1 MRIASL
7 GMLACLLLSGAALGQ
22 TAEPMP
28 LQVMPY
34 SPASRAFSPSPTL
47 QASPAPVMANPAV
60 YPAAWQFGSN
70 PNPIIT
76 PAYQNPNPM
85 ITPAYQNDNLPNP
98 GMVVGPPLD
107 QLPSTAPKKPIV
119 QTQGQPACCAPPS
132 PPPTACVSDPV
143 CAPPLPCT
151 PAEPYLVETN
161 PWQPTRITRCYF
173 MGDYLLWWT
182 KKQGIPDESA
192 EGLPNFAMPDND
204 PHNGARLT
212 LGAWVNPSRTL
223 AFEGSGFWLE
233 SRSLATSVTQGAQ
246 TSSVE
251 ANTELW
257 GAEANFRYKACELC
271 CSCCRGYIDFLTGF
285 RYLNLSEGLN
295 FSNSTVNPVL
305 LTGATVDTSDFVATH
320 NNFYAP
326 QIGLETGLSIW
337 RISASLYSKIALGV
351 NQESVNRSGLS
362 VVTAPSGS
370 FATAGG
376 LLVQSPDSF
385 SHNTFSYVPE
395 VGFNLSFK
403 LWECCQI
410 GAGYTFLF
418 FGNVARPGDHFP
430 ALQGVPGAA
439 EAPFAFHQTNFW
451 AQGANFRIAF
461 IF

>member
-1 MRIASL
+1 MRYRSL
-7 GMLACLLLSGAALGQ
+7 GMLACLLIGGVALGQ
-22 TAEPMP
+22 SAEPMP

-34 SPASRAFSPSPTL
+34 SPASRAFSPGAISQTP
-47 QASPAPVMANPAV
+47 PAPVMAYPTV
-60 YPAAWQFGSN
+60 YPAAWQSGSN
-70 PNPIIT
+70 PMST
-76 PAYQNPNPM
+76 PAYQFGSNPNPM
-85 ITPAYQNDNLPNP
+85 ITPAYQSDSLPNP
-98 GMVVGPPLD
+98 GLVVGLPLD
-107 QLPSTAPKKPIV
+107 QLPSTAPKKPVV
-119 QTQGQPACCAPPS
+119 QTKGQEACCTPPPPACVP
-132 PPPTACVSDPV
+132 DPV
-143 CAPPLPCT
+143 CGPPAPCEPP
-151 PAEPYLVETN
+151 EPYLVETN
-161 PWQPTRITRCYF
+161 PWQPMRINRFYF

-192 EGLPNFAMPDND
+192 AGLPNFAMPDND

-246 TSSVE
+246 TSSAE

-271 CSCCRGYIDFLTGF
+271 CGCCRGYIDFLTGF

-295 FSNSTVNPVL
+295 FSNSTQV
-305 LTGATVDTSDFVATH
+305 TGATVDTTDFVATH

-326 QIGLETGLSIW
+326 QLGLETGLSIW
-337 RISASLYSKIALGV
+337 RISANLYGKIALGV
-351 NQESVNRSGLS
+351 NQESVNRTGLS
-362 VVTAPSGS
+362 VVTAPLGS
-370 FATAGG
+370 FATPGG

-385 SHNTFSYVPE
+385 NHNTFSYVPE

-410 GAGYTFLF
+410 GAGYTFVF
-418 FGNVARPGDHFP
+418 FGNVVRPGDHFP
-430 ALQGVPGAA
+430 ALQGVPAA
-439 EAPFAFHQTNFW
+439 PEAPFDFHQSNFW
-451 AQGANFRIAF
+451 AQGANFRVTF